1 MADNSLRMCGIAG
14 CVALSE
20 PDLAQSVTRVMTDA
34 LVRRGPNGEG
44 IATWPGVA
52 LGHRRL
58 AIIDL
63 SEAGRQPM
71 LSEDG
76 NIGLVFNGCIYNF
89 LELRPELERLGYR
102 FRSRCDTE
110 VLLAGYQH
118 WGIDKLVARLRGMF
132 AFAVWDQ
139 NRRKLFLVRDRL
151 GIKPLHYSD
160 SGNRLTF
167 ASTAAALRATGAVN
181 TEIDPQA
188 VLEYLEFGFVT
199 DSRSVYRHVSKVPP
213 ATILEWSP
221 KGGITTRCYWDLPRT
236 GEGPRISFEEALEE
250 TEKRIIDCTRLRL
263 VSDVPIAALLSGGI
277 DSALVCWALA
287 RLNAN
292 VRTFTISAPGD
303 PSDETEAAQ
312 ATARTL
318 GIHHEALVIDRSESD
333 PVGELVDAFSEPFGA
348 QSAMG
353 MLRLSRTIKSLATV
367 LLTGDGGDDVF
378 LGYPFFLHAWQAQQW
393 AARMPGFAPDLWQR
407 LRRIVPGTGPWK
419 RLHSFASYTMGGL
432 GAYNRVRTGLPYFQ
446 ERSLLGERLQD
457 LRLPQRDMPPSLDSA
472 RHLLDEVFRYH
483 RQTQFTSEFMPK
495 VDSSTMYYGV
505 ESRSPFLDHTLWEFA
520 AGLPA
525 EIHFQGGRLKAL
537 LREIVRR
544 RIGPSTASR
553 PKQGFRVPA
562 EKWLAGPWRAYLD
575 QLLSGTLVER
585 EGYIQG
591 GALRTEIDRAIAAG
605 GASEQL
611 WFVLVLERWLQSQQ
625 SSVPSL
631 SAR

>member
-20 PDLAQSVTRVMTDA
+20 PGLAESITRVMTDA
-34 LVRRGPNGEG
+34 LVRRGPDGEG
-44 IATWPGVA
+44 IAAWPGVA

-76 NIGLVFNGCIYNF
+76 KIGLVFNGCIYNF

-151 GIKPLHYSD
+151 GIKPLVYSD
-160 SGNRLTF
+160 DGHRLTF

-199 DSRSVYRHVSKVPP
+199 DIHSVYRHVSKVPP
-213 ATILEWSP
+213 ATILEWSEA
-221 KGGITTRCYWDLPRT
+221 GGITTRCYWDLPRT
-236 GEGPRISFEEALEE
+236 GEGPKISFEEALEE
-250 TEKRIIDCTRLRL
+250 TEKRIIDCTRVAAGCRRPHCR
-263 VSDVPIAALLSGGI
+263 PIERRDRFRAGVLGAG
-277 DSALVCWALA
+277 

-303 PSDETEAAQ
+303 PSDETEAAR
-312 ATARTL
+312 ATARAL
-318 GIHHEALVIDRSESD
+318 GVHHEALVIDHSESD

-348 QSAMG
+348 QSALG
-353 MLRLSRTIKSLATV
+353 MLRLSAHHKAMATV

-378 LGYPFFLHAWQAQQW
+378 LGYPFFLNAWRAQQ
-393 AARMPGFAPDLWQR
+393 FAVRCPDLLPALWRR
-407 LRRIVPGTGPWK
+407 LRGMVPGTGAWK
-419 RLHSFASYTMGGL
+419 RVHSFASYTMGGL
-432 GAYNRVRTGLPYFQ
+432 GAYNRVRTGLPYFE

-483 RQTQFTSEFMPK
+483 RQPISRANSCPK
-495 VDSSTMYYGV
+495 WIPHDV
-505 ESRSPFLDHTLWEFA
+505 
-520 AGLPA
+520 
-525 EIHFQGGRLKAL
+525 
-537 LREIVRR
+537 LR
-544 RIGPSTASR
+544 G
-553 PKQGFRVPA
+553 
-562 EKWLAGPWRAYLD
+562 
-575 QLLSGTLVER
+575 
-585 EGYIQG
+585 
-591 GALRTEIDRAIAAG
+591 
-605 GASEQL
+605 
-611 WFVLVLERWLQSQQ
+611 
-625 SSVPSL
+625 
-631 SAR
+631 